1 MKPKLRFNKGETEW
15 KKLPLY
21 KCGDF
26 NPTSELPDVFEYV
39 DLESVIG
46 TELKQHRTE
55 QRETA
60 PSRAQRLAR
69 RNDIFFQ
76 MVRPYQKNNYLFTSN
91 KDNFVFSTG
100 YAQIRPNID
109 CNFLF
114 SHLQKDSFIN
124 EVLLN
129 CTGSSYPAINAT
141 TLSNIFITVPS
152 NLEEQTK
159 IGSFFTGIDAVISK
173 TINEIERLKLVKT
186 ASLQAMFPQKGETVP
201 RLRFKGFSEPW
212 LICKLGSLCKQLK
225 NNVLSRDKLNYETGI
240 VKNIHY
246 GDILIK
252 FDSVIDI
259 RKSNVP
265 YVNSNISLDFSSS
278 TILNNGDIIF
288 ADTAEDQNVGKC
300 VEISGVNR
308 LKAVSGLHTL
318 AFRPIKKFAPYF
330 LGYYLNSP
338 VYRTQLLPLM
348 QGIKVLSINRS
359 SLQETILMVPES
371 IEEQNAIG
379 NFFHNIDLIINNMHR
394 KITTLNTIK
403 QSCLDMM
410 FV

>member
-201 RLRFKGFSEPW
+201 RLRFKGFSDKWIKTTLGEFTIFSKGSGYSKADLKEFGTPIILYGRMYTNYSFTINEINTFADKKRGSIVSKGNEIIIPASGETPEDIAIASHVSQNGIILGGDLNILYTDKN
-212 LICKLGSLCKQLK
+212 LIDPSFLALAIT
-225 NNVLSRDKLNYETGI
+225 YTETHKELVSFSQGKSVVHLHSNEI
-240 VKNIHY
+240 AKAHVRFP
-246 GDILIK
+246 DIKEQMKIADFFINL
-252 FDSVIDI
+252 D
-259 RKSNVP
+259 RQ
-265 YVNSNISLDFSSS
+265 ISL
-278 TILNNGDIIF
+278 
-288 ADTAEDQNVGKC
+288 AEKKL
-300 VEISGVNR
+300 EK
-308 LKAVSGLHTL
+308 LK
-318 AFRPIKKFAPYF
+318 
-330 LGYYLNSP
+330 
-338 VYRTQLLPLM
+338 
-348 QGIKVLSINRS
+348 KV
-359 SLQETILMVPES
+359 
-371 IEEQNAIG
+371 
-379 NFFHNIDLIINNMHR
+379 
-394 KITTLNTIK
+394 K